1 MLTTIVTSKPGIGQ
15 DFEPEKQ
22 KRRSLLE
29 VATHAS
35 VYAGYQSLECFI
47 NNEIRLTF
55 NSRLPGKFA
64 GDKTAEINLKR
75 QALQLEYQIQS
86 LHTTLTDK
94 KNQLSKLRRKK
105 QTLGDN
111 DTWDKV
117 AGLELEIR
125 ELEAILTKQDF
136 DRFFDAKESPLGL
149 THDLHE
155 SEIIEILDLAKASRR
170 SEKKQYLQ
178 GNNPTQLTKLARHK
192 IKQAGSVLKLLY
204 GNNVMMTT
212 FTQPGRTDQGKK
224 AIADHSSIFVHNATQ
239 CIRDYERYYGIKV
252 DYLFC
257 WEPHKDGTLHLH
269 FIWASNQLELHGK
282 AIEKKLE
289 KIWFDYLDD
298 LGTTKPAPIRGNKY
312 GDFPGVDVYQRLDQ
326 DINNPKRYQYRH
338 ISSWKDH
345 KDELKAIGITVNHTK
360 CTKDPAAYVSSYVKK
375 GAGEI
380 PNDANFYYPSRWW
393 GQSSRLENTAKEYHI
408 KQVNALTGD
417 SDTAEIL
424 ENDFQFLQYL
434 QDNDCI
440 NYFNS
445 NSWDIYSNLPGKGKK
460 AIRINRKPWEPRP
473 GNSIRVS
480 NGTQIRI
487 YIKPE
492 KMAEVREYLAAIA
505 SVGKAVNTTLPK
517 DFNKFFA
524 NKYYADQQEQ
534 LIDADTKEIYA
545 NRYRKH
551 KAYWD
556 KLTYG

>member
-1 MLTTIVTSKPGIGQ
+1 MLNTIVTSKVGLGQ
-15 DFEPEKQ
+15 DLQPKKQ

-29 VATHAS
+29 VATQAA

-47 NNEIRLTF
+47 NNEVRITF

-64 GDKTAEINLKR
+64 GDKTQEINLKK
-75 QALQLEYQIQS
+75 QALQLEHKIES
-86 LHTTLTDK
+86 LHSTLTDK
-94 KNQLSKLRRKK
+94 KNQLLKLRRKK
-105 QTLGDN
+105 QTIDDL
-111 DTWDKV
+111 DTFDKIG
-117 AGLELEIR
+117 GLELEIR
-125 ELEAILTKQDF
+125 ELEAILYKQDF
-136 DRFFDAKESPLGL
+136 ERFFDAKPSPLGL
-149 THDLHE
+149 TYDLHE
-155 SEIIEILDLAKASRR
+155 LEINQILDRVKPGKSC
-170 SEKKQYLQ
+170 EKKLYSQ
-178 GNNPTQLTKLARHK
+178 GNNPTKLTKLARHK
-192 IKQAGSVLKLLY
+192 IKQAGAVLKLLY
-204 GNNVMMTT
+204 GNNVIMTT
-212 FTQPGRTDQGKK
+212 FTQPGRTDEGKK
-224 AIADHSSIFVHNATQ
+224 AIADYSSIFIHDATQ
-239 CIRDYERYYGIKV
+239 CLRDYQRYYGIEI

-269 FIWASNQLELHGK
+269 FICASNALDVHGK
-282 AIEKKLE
+282 AIEAKLE

-312 GDFPGVDVYQRLDQ
+312 GDFPGIDVYQRLDQ

-380 PNDANFYYPSRWW
+380 PNCTFYYPSRWW

-424 ENDFQFLQYL
+424 DNDFQFLQYL

-445 NSWDIYSNLPGKGKK
+445 NSWDIYSNLSGEKTK

-473 GNSIRVS
+473 NNSIRVS

-505 SVGKAVNTTLPK
+505 SIGKSVNAMPPK
-517 DFNKFFA
+517 DFNKFHA

-534 LIDADTKEIYA
+534 IIDNDVKEIYA
-545 NRYRKH
+545 NRWRKH